1 LSPASLFQR
10 NGGIR
15 KRDPLVVLQA
25 DLASRRAAGD
35 SSIEDFHRDKPGEK
49 CCNAGMKLDNPTSR
63 DIAEI
68 AGVSQATVSRALR
81 NSPLVREETR
91 ERIQK
96 IARELNYFVNR
107 NAAGLRTQQS
117 NTIAVLVFDETE
129 GRDAQINPFF
139 LSMFGY
145 ITGSAAALG
154 YDVLVSLQQLSDDW
168 HIEYQASRRADGL
181 ILLGYGDYMKYREKL
196 DALAAASTR
205 FIIYGVVVDGQ
216 PGYSLGCDNVAGG
229 LQATRHLLGLGRK
242 RIVILGD
249 TSERHPEFQSR
260 REGYGKALQEAG
272 LDEAPELVVHA
283 ENTEE
288 DGQRAIGDLLARG
301 VAFDAV
307 FAVTDMMAI
316 GAIQALTDA
325 GRSVPGDVGV
335 VGFDDL
341 PRAPYVSPPLT
352 TVRQNIRESSEGLVN
367 GIVDLIKG
375 REIESRQTAP
385 ELIVRESCG
394 A

>member
-1 LSPASLFQR
+1 
-10 NGGIR
+10 
-15 KRDPLVVLQA
+15 
-25 DLASRRAAGD
+25 
-35 SSIEDFHRDKPGEK
+35 
-49 CCNAGMKLDNPTSR
+49 MKLDNPTSR

-129 GRDAQINPFF
+129 GKDVQINPFF

-145 ITGSAAALG
+145 ITRSAASLG

-181 ILLGYGDYMKYREKL
+181 ILLGYGDYVKYREKL
-196 DALAAASTR
+196 NALAEANTR

-216 PGYSLGCDNVAGG
+216 PGYSLGCDNPAGG
-229 LQATRHLLGLGRK
+229 AQATRHLLGLGRK

-260 REGYGKALQEAG
+260 REGYSRALQEAG
-272 LDEAPELVVHA
+272 LTEDPELIVHA

-288 DGQRAIGDLLARG
+288 DGHRAVADLLSRG
-301 VAFDAV
+301 IDFDAV

-316 GAIQALTDA
+316 GAIQALSEA
-325 GRSVPGDVGV
+325 GRKVPGDVSV

-341 PRAPYVSPPLT
+341 PRAAYVNPPLT
-352 TVRQNIRESSEGLVN
+352 TVRQNIQQAGEGLVN
-367 GIVDLIKG
+367 AIVALIRG
-375 REIESRQTAP
+375 NEIESLQTEP
-385 ELIVRESCG
+385 ELVVRESCG